1 MALVF
6 LLAIHE
12 SRCLIQQGIIK
23 LRVDPVTASI
33 ELEQGGQPYFYR
45 KYKVHPTRW
54 FAILKLIDEVKPR
67 ILILIPD
74 RFNSKQ
80 SYRQLR
86 YLLRRME
93 SRRAA

>member
-45 KYKVHPTRW
+45 KYKVYQTRW